1 MGLDAE
7 FHDHCLVFSS
17 KTGVT
22 TFDGLVF
29 HGDICGVNNIF
40 LYLGEYQALRY
51 NGVGTL

>member
-17 KTGVT
+17 KTGIT
-22 TFDGLVF
+22 AFDALFFSRRYMRG
-29 HGDICGVNNIF
+29 NNIF
-40 LYLGEYQALRY
+40 LCLGEYSALRY